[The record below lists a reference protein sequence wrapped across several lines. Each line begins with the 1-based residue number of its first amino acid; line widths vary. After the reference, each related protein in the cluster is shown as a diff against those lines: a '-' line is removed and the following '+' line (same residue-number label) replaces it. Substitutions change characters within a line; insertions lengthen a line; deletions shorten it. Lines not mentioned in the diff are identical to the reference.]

1 MDVLR
6 LSKVAIWRNTLSNEL
21 VAILAGLGAILLT
34 AGWRLLD
41 LLLPKGRI
49 FKWIDDNTVEVS
61 HEGED
66 DENCLP

>member
-1 MDVLR
+1 
-6 LSKVAIWRNTLSNEL
+6 LSNEL

-34 AGWRLLD
+34 AGWRLID

-49 FKWIDDNTVEVS
+49 FKWIDNNTVEVTQ
-61 HEGED
+61 EEE

>member
-1 MDVLR
+1 M
-6 LSKVAIWRNTLSNEL
+6 SNDL
-21 VAILAGLGAILLT
+21 VALLAGLGAILLA

-49 FKWIDDNTVEVS
+49 FKWVENNTVEVDP
-61 HEGED
+61 EGEE